1 MITIYGKAG
10 CTSCISAKSLCESK
24 GLEYTYKSL
33 GVDYN
38 VSEFMSIKE
47 GHRSFPLI
55 LKDGEYVGTFT
66 DLKNLLNPTTI

>member
-10 CTSCISAKSLCESK
+10 CGSCISAKSLCEAK

-38 VSEFMSIKE
+38 VSEFMAIKE

-66 DLKNLLNPTTI
+66 DLQKLLN